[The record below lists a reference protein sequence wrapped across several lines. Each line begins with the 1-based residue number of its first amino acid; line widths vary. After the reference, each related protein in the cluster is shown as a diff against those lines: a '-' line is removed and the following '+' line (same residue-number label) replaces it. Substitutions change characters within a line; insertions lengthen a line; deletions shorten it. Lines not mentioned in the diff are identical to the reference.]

1 MRHVRTDGG
10 PLVSCTLRRRSL
22 QTSLSTAMKQTAP
35 SCLQV
40 EQPSGEQQ
48 AAEGAVLAHKSA
60 GPGTAHAAAS
70 SRAGLA
76 ESLQAKR
83 QAARLEAEQE
93 LAALQALLQE
103 LESTRQQEA
112 VALHGN
118 LPLQAAALQAS
129 RSQLQEQVAL
139 HRLRHQEAR
148 FAELCIQQRLTLAE
162 GPINRQQA
170 LAGEQPHFTPIG
182 HYSKQAPRFG
192 TAAREAWQELPVGFP
207 GHPYIAHR
215 VKLLTQGPSNPSRPG
230 RQSRSLPKSRFWPR
244 PAAAERPQPAGSVA
258 PGRPA
263 SAGGSQVPL
272 PATLRLPARSPTTSG
287 QPSRVIRADVQQ
299 QSIVAANSPLQCKDQ
314 ARAAVSPQVRIAT
327 TSATDHT
334 GCCQPPCEGCPLTVL
349 ATCSRAA
356 KASEDRRACPGT

>member
-1 MRHVRTDGG
+1 
-10 PLVSCTLRRRSL
+10 
-22 QTSLSTAMKQTAP
+22 MKQTAP

-40 EQPSGEQQ
+40 EQPSEEQQ

-70 SRAGLA
+70 PHAGVA
-76 ESLQAKR
+76 ESLRAER
-83 QAARLEAEQE
+83 QAARLQAEQE
-93 LAALQALLQE
+93 LAALQASLQE

-112 VALHGN
+112 VALQGN

-129 RSQLQEQVAL
+129 RPQLQEQVAL

-148 FAELCIQQRLTLAE
+148 FAELCIQQRLAMAE

-207 GHPYIAHR
+207 GHPIAHR

-230 RQSRSLPKSRFWPR
+230 RQSSSLPKSRFQPG
-244 PAAAERPQPAGSVA
+244 PAAAERPNPAGSAA
-258 PGRPA
+258 PGCTASPA

-272 PATLRLPARSPTTSG
+272 PATLRLPARLGTTPG
-287 QPSRVIRADVQQ
+287 QPSRVSRVDVQQ
-299 QSIVAANSPLQCKDQ
+299 QPIAAANSPLQHKDR

-327 TSATDHT
+327 TAATGHT
-334 GCCQPPCEGCPLTVL
+334 GCCQPPCRGRPLTVL
-349 ATCSRAA
+349 ATCRCAA
-356 KASEDRRACPGT
+356 KASQNCRACLGT